1 MRWWHSRR
9 NAAVRVLKMNL
20 QIDLQSS
27 LQSNLIDQLEDVL
40 ASKDVSRRADI
51 LRKVTDLFVLGSG
64 HFSEDQVELFD
75 NVMGKLLENI
85 ERAARA
91 RFGSR
96 IARLSDAPR
105 NVVRVL
111 ASDAA
116 VEVAGPILRHCERL
130 DQDTLVENAKTQSQ
144 GHLLAISGRKLLV
157 EAVTDVLV
165 ARGNELVVS
174 STARNGGARFSD
186 FGITTLVRK
195 ARDDGDLALCVWSRP
210 DIPRQDLLKLFMD
223 ASEAV
228 KRQMMEA
235 DPRRAELIK
244 SMVAKA
250 TDEIQ
255 TKARAGSNDFAR
267 ALSYVSALH
276 ADGKL
281 DEAQLLAF
289 TGDGSFDRAIA
300 ALSLMCDL
308 PIGLVERAFVQNQTE
323 QILVLARAIEISWTT
338 TEKLLLL
345 HAGVNGSSR
354 QQLDHC
360 FISFSRLQPKTAQT
374 ALQFYRM
381 RAKASGSKE

>member
-1 MRWWHSRR
+1 
-9 NAAVRVLKMNL
+9 MNL
-20 QIDLQSS
+20 QTN

-64 HFSEDQVELFD
+64 TFSEDQVKLFD

-96 IARLSDAPR
+96 IARLSDAPP

-116 VEVAGPILRHCERL
+116 IEVAGPILRHCERL
-130 DQDTLVENAKTQSQ
+130 DQDTLIENAKTQGQ
-144 GHLLAISGRKLLV
+144 GHLLAISGRKVLV

-165 ARGNELVVS
+165 ERGNQLVVS
-174 STARNGGARFSD
+174 STVRNGGAQFSD
-186 FGITTLVRK
+186 FGISTLVRK

-210 DIPRQDLLKLFMD
+210 DIPRQDMLKLFMD

-228 KRQMMEA
+228 KSQLIEA

-255 TKARAGSNDFAR
+255 TKARAGSNDFAQ

-276 ADGKL
+276 AAGKL
-281 DEAQLLAF
+281 DEPQLLTF
-289 TGDGSFDRAIA
+289 TDDGSFDKAVA
-300 ALSLMCDL
+300 ALALMCDL
-308 PIGLVERAFVQNQTE
+308 PIGLVERAFVQNQSE
-323 QILVLARAIEISWTT
+323 QIIVLARAINISWAT
-338 TEKLLLL
+338 TEALLLL
-345 HAGVNGSSR
+345 RAGVNGSSR
-354 QQLDHC
+354 QLLDQC
-360 FISFSRLQPKTAQT
+360 FTSFSRLQPKTAQT

-381 RAKASGSKE
+381 REKASGSKE

>member
-1 MRWWHSRR
+1 
-9 NAAVRVLKMNL
+9 MNL
-20 QIDLQSS
+20 QINLQSS
-27 LQSNLIDQLEDVL
+27 LIDQLEDVL
-40 ASKDVSRRADI
+40 ASKNVSRRADI

-64 HFSEDQVELFD
+64 NFSEEQVELFD

-91 RFGSR
+91 RFGNR
-96 IARLSDAPR
+96 IARLSDAPL

-116 VEVAGPILRHCERL
+116 VEVAGPVLRHCERL

-144 GHLLAISGRKLLV
+144 GHLLAISGRKVLV

-165 ARGNELVVS
+165 TRGNEIVVS
-174 STARNGGARFSD
+174 STARNGGAQFSD
-186 FGITTLVRK
+186 FGISTLVRK

-228 KRQMMEA
+228 KNHLMEA

-255 TKARAGSNDFAR
+255 TKARTGSNDFVR
-267 ALSYVSALH
+267 ALSDVSALH
-276 ADGKL
+276 GAGKL

-289 TGDGSFDRAIA
+289 TDDGSFDRAVA

-323 QILVLARAIEISWTT
+323 QILVLARAIDISWTT

-354 QQLDHC
+354 QQLDRC

-381 RAKASGSKE
+381 RDKANGSKA

>member
-1 MRWWHSRR
+1 
-9 NAAVRVLKMNL
+9 MNP
-20 QIDLQSS
+20 QI
-27 LQSNLIDQLEDVL
+27 NLIEQLEGVL

-64 HFSEDQVELFD
+64 KFSEDQVELFD
-75 NVMGKLLENI
+75 SVMGKLLENI

-91 RFGSR
+91 QFGSR
-96 IARLSDAPR
+96 IARLSDAPP
-105 NVVRVL
+105 NIVRVL

-116 VEVAGPILRHCERL
+116 IEVAGPVLQHCERL
-130 DQDTLVENAKTQSQ
+130 GQDALVENAKTQGQ
-144 GHLLAISGRKLLV
+144 GHLLAISGRKVLV
-157 EAVTDVLV
+157 EPVTDVLV
-165 ARGNELVVS
+165 ERGNQLVVS
-174 STARNGGARFSD
+174 STARNGGAKFSD
-186 FGITTLVRK
+186 FGISTLVRK
-195 ARDDGDLALCVWSRP
+195 ARDDGDLALFVWSRP

-228 KRQMMEA
+228 KSQLMEA

-255 TKARAGSNDFAR
+255 TKARAGSNDFSLAM
-267 ALSYVSALH
+267 SHVSQLH
-276 ADGKL
+276 ASGTLGD
-281 DEAQLLAF
+281 AQLLTFARE
-289 TGDGSFDRAIA
+289 GSLDRVVA

-308 PIGLVERAFVQNQTE
+308 PVGLVERAFVQNQTE
-323 QILVLARAIEISWTT
+323 QILVLARAINISWAT

-354 QQLDHC
+354 QQLDLC
-360 FISFSRLQPKTAQT
+360 LISFSRLQPKTAQT

-381 RAKASGSKE
+381 REKANGSKG